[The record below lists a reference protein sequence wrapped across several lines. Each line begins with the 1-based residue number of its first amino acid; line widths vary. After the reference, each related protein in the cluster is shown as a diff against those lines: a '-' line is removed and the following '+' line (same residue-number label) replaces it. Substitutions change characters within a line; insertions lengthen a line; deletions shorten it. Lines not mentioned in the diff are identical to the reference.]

1 MPSTCS
7 GCTNSEACNYDE
19 EAIVDNGTCE
29 YDSCSCPADINQD
42 GLITVAD
49 ILILLGEFGCV
60 NNCEADINEDGAT
73 NVQDI
78 LLLLAAFGDVC

>member
-1 MPSTCS
+1 M
-7 GCTNSEACNYDE
+7 
-19 EAIVDNGTCE
+19 
-29 YDSCSCPADINQD
+29 
-42 GLITVAD
+42 
-49 ILILLGEFGCV
+49 